1 MGARR
6 AFGARWHRLIGL
18 WLGVVLAGLM
28 VCSLSVP
35 ADAKTVTATPPGTFT
50 RLSVGIDYGCALT
63 PAGAAGCWGENWGP
77 ATTPGTR
84 PGPYREISVGWPTSC
99 GLRADYAIE
108 CWGDQVAKSPS
119 PLSGRFRSVSV
130 GGDLVCGIQLNGDLA
145 CAQLEESEGDHRPTH
160 VVGPFSSVSAGWD
173 VCAVNATRDVVCWNS
188 DEPRP
193 RRIVGPFV
201 AVDVGSAHTCALRA
215 DQNIACWGE
224 NVKGEAPAR
233 VSGPFT
239 SVAAGDQAT
248 CAIRVDQDLACWG
261 ASDPPARVRGPFASV
276 SVGGSTCALRTDG
289 RMTCWGDPEIM
300 PMPSAPLPLDTKVL
314 RVHVGEAV
322 EHYLQTEQS
331 PPADYSPV
339 SPMPVGLK
347 LLPDPTIQGTP
358 RKPGRYQIDIRA
370 TNLFGSI
377 TMPLTI
383 DVARTTDF
391 DANGDGLPDLA
402 VGVPGEDVGA
412 ATNAG
417 AVTIFF
423 GGPDGRYGPAGGL
436 RITQEDLN
444 QRSERN
450 DRFGAALNM
459 ADVTGD
465 GVVDLIVGVP
475 GEDAGAG
482 QVVVLPGS
490 ITGLVVTSP
499 TVLAQGANGAAGKAE
514 PGDGF
519 GSSLSVGD
527 GLWAGAPGEDLAG
540 ATNAGVA
547 TRFPIKPLTSK
558 GSVQYCQ
565 GARGVPGKPERGD
578 RFGATLGNGGS
589 VIGVPGENIGRV
601 VDAGIVVWKLK
612 KSISQNTRGVPGR
625 VERGDRFGAAV
636 TAREIL
642 GAAGVG
648 DHDPGRRHFIMAAI
662 GAPGEDVRTRKD
674 AGTALLIGEAF
685 DNRKRKLVYTKIGP
699 ARGTAETGDRFGS
712 AVAFMARPN
721 LDFDD
726 DRLVVGAP
734 GEDVGALADAGAT
747 RAVLLYRYCE
757 YGCGSDV
764 YPDQAVTV
772 IQGNG
777 NTPGVAGAGNQFGAA
792 VSRLPG
798 VDHAI
803 LIGAPGQTVAGE
815 ADAGAVAVLDPVP
828 TISHQVDQN
837 TRALPGES
845 QAGDRFGTLP
855 TH

>member
-6 AFGARWHRLIGL
+6 AFGARWRRLTGL
-18 WLGVVLAGLM
+18 WFGVVLAGLM
-28 VCSLSVP
+28 VCGLSVP
-35 ADAKTVTATPPGTFT
+35 ADAEIVKVTPPGTFT
-50 RLSVGIDYGCALT
+50 QLSVGGVYGCALT
-63 PAGAAGCWGENWGP
+63 PAGMVGCWGEDYTGG
-77 ATTPGTR
+77 TTPAMR
-84 PGPYREISVGWPTSC
+84 PGPYREISVGWDASC
-99 GLRADYAIE
+99 GLRDDHTVD
-108 CWGDQVAKSPS
+108 CWGGQLSES
-119 PLSGRFRSVSV
+119 PLPGRFRSVSAGV
-130 GGDLVCGIQLNGDLA
+130 GSVCGIQVDGDLA
-145 CAQLEESEGDHRPTH
+145 CALEESEGDHRPAH

-173 VCAVNATRDVVCWNS
+173 VCVVNAARDVVCWNS
-188 DEPRP
+188 ERSRP
-193 RRIVGPFV
+193 KRIVGPFT
-201 AVDVGSAHTCALRA
+201 AVSVGFEHTCALRVNQ
-215 DQNIACWGE
+215 DVACWGE
-224 NVKGEAPAR
+224 NGEGQAPAR
-233 VSGPFT
+233 VSGPFIA
-239 SVAAGDQAT
+239 VAAGEHAT
-248 CAIRVDQDLACWG
+248 CAIRVNQDLACWG
-261 ASDPPARVRGPFASV
+261 ASDPPASVRGPFASV
-276 SVGGSTCALRTDG
+276 SVGASTCALRTDS
-289 RMTCWGDPEIM
+289 RMTCWGDPENMAM
-300 PMPSAPLPLDTKVL
+300 PTVPRPLGTDVL
-314 RVHVGEAV
+314 RVQVGHAV
-322 EHYLQTEQS
+322 DQYLQTEEM
-331 PPADYSPV
+331 PAADYSTV
-339 SPMPVGLK
+339 SPMPFGLK
-347 LLPDPTIQGTP
+347 FLPDATITGTP
-358 RKPGRYQIDIRA
+358 RKLGRYPIEIRA

-377 TMPLTI
+377 TMPLTL
-383 DVARTTDF
+383 DVVRTTDF

-412 ATNAG
+412 AANAG

-436 RITQEDLN
+436 RITQEDVT

-490 ITGLVVTSP
+490 ATGLVVASP
-499 TVLAQGANGAAGKAE
+499 TVLAQGASGAAGAAE

-527 GLWAGAPGEDLAG
+527 GLWVGAPGEDLAA
-540 ATNAGVA
+540 ATNAGAA
-547 TRFPIKPLTSK
+547 TRFPIKHLTSK
-558 GSVQYCQ
+558 GSIQYRQ

-589 VIGVPGENIGRV
+589 VIGVPGEDIGRV
-601 VDAGIVVWKLK
+601 ADAGIVVWRLK

-674 AGTALLIGEAF
+674 AGTALLVGEAF
-685 DNRKRKLVYTKIGP
+685 DEHKRKLVYTKIGP
-699 ARGTAETGDRFGS
+699 PRGTAETGDRFGS
-712 AVAFMARPN
+712 AVAFTARPN
-721 LDFDD
+721 LDFGYE

-734 GEDVGALADAGAT
+734 GEDVGALADAGAA
-747 RAVLLYRYCE
+747 RVMLLYRSCE

-772 IQGNG
+772 TQGRG
-777 NTPGVAGAGNQFGAA
+777 NTPGVAGSDNQFGAT

-815 ADAGAVAVLDPVP
+815 AHAGAVAVLDPVP
-828 TISHQVDQN
+828 TISHQVDQD
-837 TRALPGES
+837 TPELPGES
-845 QAGDRFGTLP
+845 QTGDRFGTLP